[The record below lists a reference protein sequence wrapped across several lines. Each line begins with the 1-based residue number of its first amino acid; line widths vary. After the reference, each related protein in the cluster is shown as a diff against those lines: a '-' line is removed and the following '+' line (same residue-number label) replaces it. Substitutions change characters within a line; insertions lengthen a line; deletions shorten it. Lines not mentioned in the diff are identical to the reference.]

1 MTDDAKQQ
9 KTAAQLL
16 ADWRAASR
24 DTVAAVGAA
33 RVAEMALVAAASAEE
48 AAQEA
53 ANAAVEAVERPRSA
67 TSRARTAAAEAAK
80 AATVALETA
89 EGDKVRAH
97 IDVEAAEEAESDA
110 RDRFH
115 DKVEESAREREGR
128 S

>member
-1 MTDDAKQQ
+1 MT
-9 KTAAQLL
+9 LNSRRRRRSS
-16 ADWRAASR
+16 WPIGGRRAETRWPRSELR
-24 DTVAAVGAA
+24 GS
-33 RVAEMALVAAASAEE
+33 AASAEE

-53 ANAAVEAVERPRSA
+53 ANAAVEAVERARSA
-67 TSRARTAAAEAAK
+67 ASRARTAAAEAAK